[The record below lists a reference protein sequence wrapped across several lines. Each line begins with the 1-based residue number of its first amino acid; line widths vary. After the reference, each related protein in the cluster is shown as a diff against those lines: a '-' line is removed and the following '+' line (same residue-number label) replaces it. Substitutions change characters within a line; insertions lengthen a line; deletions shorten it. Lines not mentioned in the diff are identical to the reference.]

1 MDNKYNDVEKAI
13 NQFIDRVR
21 SDINLIGK
29 KIDEDK
35 NINDKN
41 CKSCKNCNT
50 KPEEKTTD
58 ATKISLSSPWQT
70 YYNKLKALFGQDPE
84 VHLGFHDGN
93 FDKQIIIRVDKLE
106 KYDAINKL
114 LPETVA
120 FGNVIVNIIVVPAN
134 NDNHVIDRSELLDRA
149 FNGNPIY
156 DKLITVKGDAPI
168 LGGAKYVMFKKK
180 VAQFFNDNMADP
192 NGNSSYLYADLAEDM
207 FGHVEGEALHYS
219 TSEEE

>member
-1 MDNKYNDVEKAI
+1 MDNKYDDIGKAI

-21 SDINLIGK
+21 SDINTNTFGK
-29 KIDEDK
+29 K
-35 NINDKN
+35 
-41 CKSCKNCNT
+41 T
-50 KPEEKTTD
+50 EEKRTMNNKDLNNKPKTTEV
-58 ATKISLSSPWQT
+58 KKVELSSPWQT
-70 YYNKLKALFGQDPE
+70 YFNKLKALFGQDPE

-134 NDNHVIDRSELLDRA
+134 NENHVIDRSELLDRA

-156 DKLITVKGDAPI
+156 DKLITVKGDVPI
-168 LGGAKYVMFKKK
+168 LGGTKYVMFKKK